1 MSRDALKVLAGL
13 VCSSLSISMAQAQSP
28 SLNGPLQLKDFG
40 SFYVHGRVI
49 ETQYPN
55 LPATGLAAPGHITVG
70 QMYVQY
76 MIPQRVTTLPVI
88 MVHGANHTGKT
99 FETTPDGREGWA
111 TYFVRHGSPVYIVD
125 HAGRGRSGFDAT
137 KINRAKATNDASALA
152 PVLQYPREGA
162 WVNFRF
168 GPSFGKPF
176 PDLQFPLDALDQYS
190 AQIVPNTESFLD
202 GDTANTVEALQDLAN
217 QIGPAIVLVH
227 SQSGGYGLD
236 LVRRGA
242 KVAGLIDVEGNC
254 APLSNDELDTAFKK
268 IAFVS
273 VWGDHSEGA
282 VGFNGDTRRN
292 GCVATVDALKAR
304 SADASLLKLPERGI
318 TGNSHMMMLDK
329 NNLAIADLLID
340 WMAQRDALKK

>member
-1 MSRDALKVLAGL
+1 MRRNVLEVIAAC
-13 VCSSLSISMAQAQSP
+13 VCSSLSMSGVHAQSQ
-28 SLNGPLQLKDFG
+28 SLNGPLELKDFG

-55 LPATGLAAPGHITVG
+55 IPATGLAAPGHITVG

-76 MIPQRVTTLPVI
+76 MIPQRTTTLPVI

-111 TYFVRHGSPVYIVD
+111 TYFARHGSPVYIVD

-152 PVLQYPREGA
+152 AVLQYPREGA

-168 GPSFGKPF
+168 GPAFSKPF

-202 GDTANTVEALQDLAN
+202 GDTANTVEALQELTN

-236 LVRRGA
+236 LVRHGA

-254 APLSNDELDTAFKK
+254 APVSNEELDTAFKK
-268 IAFVS
+268 S
-273 VWGDHSEGA
+273 SRSSRYGA
-282 VGFNGDTRRN
+282 IT
-292 GCVATVDALKAR
+292 AKAR
-304 SADASLLKLPERGI
+304 SASTATRAATAAWRRSMR
-318 TGNSHMMMLDK
+318 
-329 NNLAIADLLID
+329 
-340 WMAQRDALKK
+340 